1 MCLFYIR
8 LSPIPV
14 RSFTF
19 GVRNRWTICT
29 PSKAIGTQWPPWCSD
44 ATRTHCIRPAR
55 IVRWRFGHW
64 TKWLTLRVC
73 MFKKL
78 IFLYF
83 FLNLIIFFIVLLFR
97 FGHQAPVTGIDALS
111 RERAITAGGFDCTIR
126 IWKIAEESQL
136 IYNGHRGSIE
146 CVRLINEENFLSSGD
161 DG

>member
-1 MCLFYIR
+1 
-8 LSPIPV
+8 
-14 RSFTF
+14 
-19 GVRNRWTICT
+19 
-29 PSKAIGTQWPPWCSD
+29 
-44 ATRTHCIRPAR
+44 
-55 IVRWRFGHW
+55 
-64 TKWLTLRVC
+64 

-78 IFLYF
+78 IFLDF
-83 FLNLIIFFIVLLFR
+83 FLNLIFFFIVLLFR

-111 RERAITAGGFDCTIR
+111 HERAITAGGFDCTIR